1 MTELARTGAA
11 LPLLNSVR
19 LGATLAGRRVEFV
32 DWGFYPPEPWRNYWH
47 SHSYFELC
55 YAYAGRGTFRIGG
68 REHPVGTG
76 ELFLARPG
84 DVHEITTDP
93 RDPLGIV
100 FWSWTMVPE
109 RAPRGAAPGSP
120 DTAAL
125 LDALAAGPHH
135 VVPAAETPLPRLL
148 VTLAEEAAAPGPAS
162 PDLLAALAP
171 ALVLSC
177 ARAVAGRP
185 AAPRPTPA
193 PGGRA
198 AATVARMTRY
208 LDDNFDRPVRV
219 RDVATQVHLSERHA
233 ARLFQQETG
242 CTIIAYLTRH
252 RLGIAAQRLAD
263 PALRALSVAAVAR
276 SCGYADT
283 RHFSTAFRR
292 HWGAL
297 PTQVRARGGTTHGPP
312 ADRGAAVP
320 GRFPGRP
327 AESAE

>member
-1 MTELARTGAA
+1 MTELARAGAA

-19 LGATLAGRRVEFV
+19 LGTTLAGRRVEFV

-47 SHSYFELC
+47 SHSYFEFC
-55 YAYAGRGTFRIGG
+55 YAYAGRGTFRIGAL
-68 REHPVGTG
+68 EHPVGAG

-84 DVHEITTDP
+84 EVHEITTDA

-109 RAPRGAAPGSP
+109 RGPRGAAGPGSP
-120 DTAAL
+120 ETAAL
-125 LDALAAGPHH
+125 LDALAAGPRR
-135 VVPAAETPLPRLL
+135 VVPAAGTPLPRLL
-148 VTLAEEAAAPGPAS
+148 ATLAEEAAAPGPAS
-162 PDLLAALAP
+162 PDLLAALGP
-171 ALVLSC
+171 ALVLTC
-177 ARAVAGRP
+177 ARVVADLP
-185 AAPRPTPA
+185 AAARPTPV

-198 AATVARMTRY
+198 AAAAARMTRY

-242 CTIIAYLTRH
+242 CTIIAYLTRR
-252 RLGIAAQRLAD
+252 RLDVAAQRLAD
-263 PALRALSVAAVAR
+263 PALRPLSVAAVAR

-292 HWGAL
+292 YWGAL
-297 PTQVRARGGTTHGPP
+297 PTQVRAGGGTTHGLS
-312 ADRGAAVP
+312 ADRGAI
-320 GRFPGRP
+320 R
-327 AESAE
+327 